1 MPTIASGNEVEV
13 YFPVASSVT
22 ITPLAGFV
30 EFGCS
35 SPSGTDA
42 PAFRK
47 VYAAAT
53 IAIPAGS
60 HVFLRAVNGSATY
73 TDPTAPAIAAWA
85 VNLES
90 LVVGAITRNADGA
103 ATAASVEWP
112 DGATGAYAATT
123 LSTTFPGAVDAYTV
137 THLLNG
143 QTLTA
148 TQPAVTRNADGA
160 VTVRPD
166 ITVA

>member
-13 YFPVASSVT
+13 YIAVASSVT
-22 ITPLAGFV
+22 ITPSAGFV

-35 SPSGTDA
+35 VPSGTDA

-47 VYAAAT
+47 VYVTET
-53 IAIPAGS
+53 IAVPAGS
-60 HVFLRAVNGSATY
+60 HVFLRSVDGSATY
-73 TDPTAPAIAAWA
+73 TDPTVPAIAAWA
-85 VNLES
+85 SDLES
-90 LVVGAITRNADGA
+90 LVVGAITRNLDGA
-103 ATAASVEWP
+103 ATAAAVQWP

-123 LSTTFPGAVDAYTV
+123 MSTAFPGAVDAYTV
-137 THLLNG
+137 THILNG